1 MEIRKS
7 ILCLGLLSLLNYS
20 PIIAQEAKQVKLAE
34 KIEKKSEE
42 KTKELDK
49 MLDLTDA
56 QFQEVKK
63 YYKEYYN
70 KKEEIEDKIKILE
83 KEQDKLKQSRGTKI
97 ASILNGNQKKILIE
111 EKEKKKSKKK
121 KD

>member
-20 PIIAQEAKQVKLAE
+20 PIIAQEAKQDKLAE

-70 KKEEIEDKIKILE
+70 KKEEIDDKIKILE

-97 ASILNGNQKKILIE
+97 ASILNENQKEILIE

>member
-1 MEIRKS
+1 MKIRKN
-7 ILCLGLLSLLNYS
+7 ILCLGVLLLMSYS
-20 PIIAQEAKQVKLAE
+20 ITLAQEAKQDKLAE

-49 MLDLTDA
+49 MLDLTDS
-56 QFQEVKK
+56 QFQDVKK
-63 YYKEYYN
+63 YYKEYYI
-70 KKEEIEDKIKILE
+70 KKEEIDDRIKILE

-97 ASILNGNQKKILIE
+97 ASILNENQKKILIE